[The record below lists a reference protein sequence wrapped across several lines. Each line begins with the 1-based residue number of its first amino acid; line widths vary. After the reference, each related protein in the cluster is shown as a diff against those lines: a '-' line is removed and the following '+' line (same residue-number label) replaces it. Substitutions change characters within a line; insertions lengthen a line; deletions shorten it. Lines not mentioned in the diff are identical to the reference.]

1 MKAVDYREMPVEELA
16 NALAE
21 SNEELF
27 KLKLQQSLGQLEN
40 PARIRTLRRQVAR
53 IQTVQSERAHAPA
66 SAEG

>member
-1 MKAVDYREMPVEELA
+1 MKAVDYREMPEEELT
-16 NALAE
+16 NTLAE

-53 IQTVQSERAHAPA
+53 IQTVLTQRTNAPA
-66 SAEG
+66 AVEG